1 MSVVYSN
8 DYLKVIEERNK
19 IFKIEFSYPNV
30 VLINSLIKTRII
42 KGGTITSDYKIIKFK
57 A

>member
-1 MSVVYSN
+1 MSVVYSK

-30 VLINSLIKTRII
+30 VLINS
-42 KGGTITSDYKIIKFK
+42 
-57 A
+57 